1 MKISYDP
8 QADALN
14 IEFRSGTVE
23 ETMEVAPGVLLDV
36 DDQKRPLY
44 LEVLGVTEKLGEES
58 AEEITLTQLIQP
70 AQIKRS

>member
-14 IEFRSGTVE
+14 VEFRSGTVE
-23 ETMEVAPGVLLDV
+23 ETTEVAPGVHLDV

-44 LEVLGVTEKLGEES
+44 LEVLDVTEKLGN
-58 AEEITLTQLIQP
+58 
-70 AQIKRS
+70 

>member
-14 IEFRSGTVE
+14 IEFRSGTVK

-36 DDQKRPLY
+36 DGDEQPLY
-44 LEVLGVTEKLGEES
+44 LEILNVTEKLGEES
-58 AEEITLTQLIQP
+58 KEEITLTQLIQP
-70 AQIKRS
+70 AQIQR

>member
-23 ETMEVAPGVLLDV
+23 ETTEVAPGVLLDV

-44 LEVLGVTEKLGEES
+44 LEVLGVTEKLGEEDT
-58 AEEITLTQLIQP
+58 EEITLTQLIQP
-70 AQIKRS
+70 AQIQH